1 MTDILKRLKR
11 LIKETACLSKHEIS
25 THSSSKDFMSKGFVI
40 NMTSRT
46 ERLDTCRKTLSK
58 VGISWTRFS
67 AIIGKDIEDE
77 ALKEAFNILRP
88 GELGCLLSHLLIAY
102 IASNHPDPNSFT
114 LVFEDDVVTSAGE
127 DSWKSALVNTESIHR
142 KEGLDLI
149 YFGKCLERCGQMIQ
163 IKDNIYRAVA
173 PSCCHA
179 YAIRNGFAKKM
190 LTDLQHCSDH
200 PDSILNS
207 KYFNRGIDSIYG
219 DYIINGMAKAVV
231 FHPALFYQDVLS
243 GGGSDLRQ
251 EYMINYQECNDTNPP
266 CTNTIEER
274 THTVV
279 QRKKSDK
286 WIILLLIIILVV
298 LIIVLLGCQRKKI
311 GPFMRGRGGIVIAG
325 VGLGLFGLICLAAVI
340 VILVHMIRTNMQIH
354 SRCREPQRE
363 WMRGFPTVEQCTLTP
378 MLRYSRKSVGSRE
391 FILDKTHLASK
402 QYTVFNPNGFFYEDR
417 SRFDPKWSGHH
428 RIFISSSRCFNGKNS
443 YPLIRIYDSQLNT
456 LVDSKIVLIESHK
469 AMREHQ
475 VLGYEDMRIFLYK
488 NKPYLIGV
496 NLDRSEKN
504 MPSMF
509 MVRLDWNF
517 KVRDSWHLKYEPL
530 AAFPNKNWAPMIL
543 PDGELGLLVDID
555 PLLIVGRRVK
565 GRREKASRSEVSGKK
580 IHTDYAEDC
589 ELLITASKQTSFEK
603 VRNSSIVYR
612 IKDLDVVWRDLFEK
626 LSPMGTRHRNFERYV
641 LLGHAKFVESD
652 YVRDAP
658 LVLYQHHLAIVDI
671 PLDDDDS
678 KSEPIVWL
686 SKPFHMEKETRPHIE
701 YVSGLAFREDE
712 MIVTYGL
719 EDSVS
724 KYQVIDVAGLEELLR

>member
-1 MTDILKRLKR
+1 MTDILSRLKR
-11 LIKETACLSKHEIS
+11 LLKSEKCLDRHEIS
-25 THSSSKDFMSKGFVI
+25 NHANSKEFMSKGFVI
-40 NMTSRT
+40 NMASRT
-46 ERLDTCRKTLSK
+46 DRIETCRKTLSK
-58 VGISWTRFS
+58 VDIPWTRFS
-67 AIIGKDIEDE
+67 AIIGKTITDE
-77 ALKEAFNILRP
+77 HLQKTFDVLRP
-88 GELGCLLSHLLIAY
+88 GELGCLLSHLLVACV
-102 IASNHPDPNSFT
+102 AADHPNPDAFT
-114 LVFEDDVVTSAGE
+114 LIFEDDIVTSAGK
-127 DSWKSALVNTESIHR
+127 DSWKSALINIGSIHR
-142 KEGLDLI
+142 EEGLDLI

-190 LTDLQHCSDH
+190 LLDLQHCNDH

-251 EYMINYQECNDTNPP
+251 EFMINYQECNDTNPP

-274 THTVV
+274 THTIV

-286 WIILLLIIILVV
+286 WIIII
-298 LIIVLLGCQRKKI
+298 LIIVLIVLVCLVMGLQRKPI
-311 GPFMRGRGGIVIAG
+311 GRFMRGRGGIVVMG
-325 VGLGLFGLICLAAVI
+325 TGLLLFGLAAITAVVI
-340 VILVHMIRTNMQIH
+340 FLIVVIRKNMECG
-354 SRCREPQRE
+354 SGKVLQRD
-363 WMRGFPTVEQCTLTP
+363 WMKGFPTVEEVTKIT
-378 MLRYSRKSVGSRE
+378 MLKYCRKSLGARE
-391 FILDKTHLASK
+391 FALDRSKLASK
-402 QYTVFNPNGFFYEDR
+402 QYTVFNPNGFFYDDR
-417 SRFDPKWSGHH
+417 SKFDPKWAGQHK
-428 RIFISSSRCFNGKNS
+428 IFISSSRCFNGKNS
-443 YPLIRIYDSQLNT
+443 YPLIRIYDST
-456 LVDSKIVLIESHK
+456 LDKIVDSKIVLIESHK

-488 NKPYLIGV
+488 NKPHLIGV

-509 MVRLDWNF
+509 MVRLDWDF

-530 AAFPNKNWAPMIL
+530 AAFPNKNWSPMIL

-555 PLLIVGRRVK
+555 PLLIVGRRIK
-565 GRREKASRSEVSGKK
+565 GRRSKTSRSEVSGKK

-589 ELLITASKQTSFEK
+589 ELLINASKQTTFEK

-612 IKDLDVVWRDLFEK
+612 TKDLDAVWRDLFEK
-626 LSPMGTRHRNFERYV
+626 LSPIGSAHRQYERYV

-652 YVRDAP
+652 YIRGAP

-671 PLDDDDS
+671 PFNDGDS
-678 KSEPIVWL
+678 KSEPKVWL
-686 SKPFHMEKETRPHIE
+686 SKPFHIEKETRPHIE
-701 YVSGLAFREDE
+701 YVSGLAFRGDE

-719 EDSVS
+719 EDAVS
-724 KYQVIDVAGLEELLR
+724 KYQVIDVYGMEQLLG